1 MTEKKL
7 LTLLQLAA
15 ATMIA
20 ACAGME
26 DGASAL
32 PEDGTGEGQA
42 IGFSAYVNRGTT
54 RGGTAGTLSLASLQ
68 TGAHSGDG
76 FGVYAY
82 YTGTHIYDMLSL
94 PNFMLNEHVVWQEV
108 PPPASSSWTYSPTKY
123 WPNGEGEA
131 TGVAG
136 KIPHYVSFFAYAPY
150 TPVSESTGCVDDGS
164 TTGITALR
172 RSIDEGD
179 PIVRYTISTQPAQSV
194 DLCWGEPVLNATKPL
209 GDAPSPI
216 TFNFKHAL
224 SALNVQIDAD
234 LDEQG
239 GHTNDRDAFT
249 RIWVR
254 SVTFEGFTNRGELNL
269 RDGHWYSPDCDCAL
283 EKRPYTTYDGRI
295 DGYEGMAEDRNE
307 RYTGL
312 NPVIVQGAP
321 YDPTQFATQLACTNT
336 ALTGVTKAAVNLFD
350 VTGVSGDAAALA
362 APIYVI
368 PTGAPLHVSITYDVE
383 TYDPKLVS
391 NRLADASTPGSTIAN
406 TISAYIRNSATG
418 NVVMQVG
425 KQYNLYLHLGLNSVK
440 MEATVTEWQE
450 GNSANVNLPDND

>member
-7 LTLLQLAA
+7 LTLLLLLA
-15 ATMIA
+15 ATMVA
-20 ACAGME
+20 ACGGIE
-26 DGASAL
+26 DSAVAL
-32 PEDGTGEGQA
+32 PDGGSDETQA
-42 IGFSAYVNRGTT
+42 INFSAYVNRGTT
-54 RGGTAGTLSLASLQ
+54 RGGTAGTMSLASLK

-94 PNFMLNEHVVWQEV
+94 PNFMLNEHVVWQEISS
-108 PPPASSSWTYSPTKY
+108 PASWTYSPTKY

-234 LDEQG
+234 IDEQG
-239 GHTNDRDAFT
+239 GHTNSPDAFT

-312 NPVIVQGAP
+312 NPVIVQGAS
-321 YDPTQFATQLACTNT
+321 YDPTQLSTQLASTD
-336 ALTGVTKAAVNLFD
+336 ASLTGVTNTAVNLFD
-350 VTGVSGDAAALA
+350 VSTWSDPDPET

-368 PTGAPLHVSITYDVE
+368 PTGAPLRVTIAYDVE

-391 NRLADASTPGSTIAN
+391 QYLADGSTHGSSIKNNLTTA
-406 TISAYIRNSATG
+406 ISSIR
-418 NVVMQVG
+418 MQAG
-425 KQYNLYLHLGLNSVK
+425 KCYNLRLHLGMVSVK
-440 MEATVTEWQE
+440 ADVEVTEWPQDPPDVIP
-450 GNSANVNLPDND
+450 SADVDSGE

>member
-7 LTLLQLAA
+7 ITLLLLLA
-15 ATMIA
+15 ATMVA
-20 ACAGME
+20 ACGGIE
-26 DGASAL
+26 DNAVA
-32 PEDGTGEGQA
+32 PPDGGSDETQA

-54 RGGTAGTLSLASLQ
+54 RGGTAGELSLASLQ

-94 PNFMLNEHVVWQEV
+94 PNFMLNEHVVWQEAT
-108 PPPASSSWTYSPTKY
+108 PPASWTYSPTKY

-150 TPVSESTGCVDDGS
+150 TPVSEATGCVDDGS

-194 DLCWGEPVLNATKPL
+194 DLCWGEPVLNATKPV

-234 LDEQG
+234 IDEQG
-239 GHTNDRDAFT
+239 EHTNSPDDFT

-254 SVTFEGFTNRGELNL
+254 SVTFEGFTDKGQLNL

-321 YDPTQFATQLACTNT
+321 YDPTQLNTQLASTD
-336 ALTGVTKAAVNLFD
+336 ASLTGVTNAAVNLFD
-350 VTGVSGDAAALA
+350 VSTMTSASEEEKKS

-368 PTGAPLHVSITYDVE
+368 PTGAPLRVTIAYDVE
-383 TYDPKLVS
+383 TYDPKLAA
-391 NRLADASTPGSTIAN
+391 NYLGDGRTHGSSIAN
-406 TISAYIRNSATG
+406 TLSAIVTNGGSPLTMTTG
-418 NVVMQVG
+418 
-425 KQYNLYLHLGLNSVK
+425 KRYNLRLHLGMNSVQA
-440 MEATVTEWQE
+440 EATVSVWEE
-450 GNSANVNLPDND
+450 GESADVNLPNSN